1 MASPKRSWPD
11 RDSDG
16 ETAAA
21 FEAAVA
27 VVKASVARSGE
38 VLSSAK
44 EDLSDHQRWL
54 KAQAAAVESDRE
66 RLAKW
71 LHRQRER
78 QEALERREKGRARR
92 KGKRQAVIHAVRDTV
107 AGALFAMRMGV
118 SRSVATV
125 AGGLNAIDA
134 AAASGLRWIGLR
146 LRNATLDTA
155 AALQHAVLSSVRGA
169 VLFVSSGLAAGAARA
184 GTKVQAAGPAVGNV
198 AARGVGFL
206 AASTQKVSDTIGP
219 RAQESFRWLSDR
231 AGTLGRAVAETIAP
245 VLSSAAAKA
254 HALAPALSARS

>member
-1 MASPKRSWPD
+1 MASPKRAWPPD

-38 VLSSAK
+38 MLSTAK

-78 QEALERREKGRARR
+78 QEAFERREQARARR
-92 KGKRQAVIHAVRDTV
+92 RAKRQAAIHAVRDRI
-107 AGALFAMRMGV
+107 AGAVLTVRMAV
-118 SRSVATV
+118 TRAVTTV
-125 AGGLNAIDA
+125 AGGF
-134 AAASGLRWIGLR
+134 S
-146 LRNATLDTA
+146 
-155 AALQHAVLSSVRGA
+155 
-169 VLFVSSGLAAGAARA
+169 AAGAAVANGLGRI
-184 GTKVQAAGPAVGNV
+184 GGGLYRGAVGC
-198 AARGVGFL
+198 AFHDPARGLLVG
-206 AASTQKVSDTIGP
+206 ACDRG
-219 RAQESFRWLSDR
+219 RRSFRFIGARGRRGARRRRGSGGCTR
-231 AGTLGRAVAETIAP
+231 A
-245 VLSSAAAKA
+245 
-254 HALAPALSARS
+254 

>member
-1 MASPKRSWPD
+1 MEVSRFGERENRPVATELPPLRCVCVCVCVCVLRLATGGADRSRIDMASPKRSWPPD
-11 RDSDG
+11 RDVDG

-71 LHRQRER
+71 LQRQRER
-78 QEALERREKGRARR
+78 QEAHERREHSRARR
-92 KGKRQAVIHAVRDTV
+92 QAKRQAIIHGVRDRI
-107 AGALFAMRMGV
+107 AGALFAVRMGV
-118 SRSVATV
+118 FRSVATV

-134 AAASGLRWIGLR
+134 AAANGLRWIGR
-146 LRNATLDTA
+146 RVGNATLYVSAT
-155 AALQHAVLSSVRGA
+155 LQ
-169 VLFVSSGLAAGAARA
+169 
-184 GTKVQAAGPAVGNV
+184 
-198 AARGVGFL
+198 
-206 AASTQKVSDTIGP
+206 
-219 RAQESFRWLSDR
+219 
-231 AGTLGRAVAETIAP
+231 
-245 VLSSAAAKA
+245 
-254 HALAPALSARS
+254 